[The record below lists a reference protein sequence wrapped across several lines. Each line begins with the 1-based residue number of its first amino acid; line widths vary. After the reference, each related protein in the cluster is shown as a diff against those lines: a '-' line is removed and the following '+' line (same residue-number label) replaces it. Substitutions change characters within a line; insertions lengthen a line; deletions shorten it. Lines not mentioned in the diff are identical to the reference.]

1 MANLIPVKCED
12 IEVWIEAEGEMCSEK
27 RPQRVSVSE
36 SMEKTMLSFGKISD
50 TIRAYCTSLVRTFK
64 EFQSEHAPDRIKAEF
79 GLKLSG
85 EGNVYVV
92 KSAAEGSLKITAE
105 WEMK

>member
-1 MANLIPVKCED
+1 MVNLIQVKCD
-12 IEVWIEAEGEMCSEK
+12 DTEVWIEAEGEMVREK
-27 RPQRVSVSE
+27 RPQKVSVSE
-36 SMEKTMLSFGKISD
+36 SIKKTVLSFEKISD

-64 EFQSEHAPDRIKAEF
+64 GFQTEHAPDRIKAEF

-92 KSAAEGSLKITAE
+92 KSVAEGSLKITAE

>member
-1 MANLIPVKCED
+1 MVNLIQLKCD
-12 IEVWIEAEGEMCSEK
+12 DAEVWIEAEEQVVSEK

-36 SMEKTMLSFGKISD
+36 SMERTILSFEKISD

-64 EFQSEHAPDRIKAEF
+64 GFKTEYAPDRIKAEF
-79 GLKLSG
+79 GLKVSG

>member
-1 MANLIPVKCED
+1 MVNLIRLKCD
-12 IEVWIEAEGEMCSEK
+12 DAEVWIEAEELVVKEK

-36 SMEKTMLSFGKISD
+36 TMERTILSFEKITD
-50 TIRAYCTSLVRTFK
+50 TLSAYCTSLVRTFK
-64 EFQSEHAPDRIKAEF
+64 GFKTEHAPDRIKAEF
-79 GLKLSG
+79 GLKVSG

>member
-1 MANLIPVKCED
+1 MVNLIQVKCD
-12 IEVWIEAEGEMCSEK
+12 DADVLIEAEGEVVGEK

-36 SMEKTMLSFGKISD
+36 SMKRTMLSFEEISD

-64 EFQSEHAPDRIKAEF
+64 GFETEHAPDRIKAEF
-79 GLKLSG
+79 GLKLSA

>member
-1 MANLIPVKCED
+1 MTNLIQVKCD
-12 IEVWIEAEGEMCSEK
+12 DAEVWIEAEGQAVNEK

-36 SMEKTMLSFGKISD
+36 SMQKTMLSFEKISD

-64 EFQSEHAPDRIKAEF
+64 EFQTENAPNRIKAEF